1 MSKLRGYVYA
11 AIGIFGFS
19 ATFIGIALAS
29 DGFSPTI
36 VAIGRIIPAGIGAII
51 ALKLGGQPIL
61 PPRDTWSQIWMVA
74 LGLIFGFP
82 IFSTLAMQTVP
93 AAEAGVLVALGPVI
107 SAVIAISIFKH
118 KKMAPMF
125 WVAAGAGT
133 IAAMLFAYSR
143 ANGIGGG
150 ELWGY
155 GAMFIAMI
163 FGQLGN
169 VSAATMTARHKAFH
183 VISWAIVIS
192 IPIMLPL
199 TIVELVIHPITQ
211 MPSASAWVGFLWVSL
226 YSIFIGHYFMANALN
241 TIGIVKASQ
250 LQLLQPISTMVLA
263 IIILK
268 NHVSL
273 ITWLAAI
280 AIVACVAWTQRIN
293 SARR

>member
-1 MSKLRGYVYA
+1 MSKFKGYVFA

-19 ATFIGIALAS
+19 ATFIGIALGTT
-29 DGFSPTI
+29 GFSPTI
-36 VAIGRIIPAGIGAII
+36 IAIGRIIPAGIGAII
-51 ALKLGGQPIL
+51 ALKISRQPLL

-74 LGLIFGFP
+74 LGLVFGFP
-82 IFSTLAMQTVP
+82 IFSTLAMRTVP
-93 AAEAGVLVALGPVI
+93 AAEAGVLVALGPVL
-107 SAVIAISIFKH
+107 SAIIAIAIFKH
-118 KKMAPMF
+118 KKLAPMF
-125 WVAAGAGT
+125 WVAASAGT

-169 VSAATMTARHKAFH
+169 VSAATITARHKAFH
-183 VISWAIVIS
+183 VISWAIIIS

-199 TIVELVIHPITQ
+199 TVIELVVNPITQ
-211 MPSASAWVGFLWVSL
+211 WPSIEAWVGFMWVSL

-263 IIILK
+263 IIILQD
-268 NHVSL
+268 HVSL
-273 ITWLAAI
+273 ITWISAI
-280 AIVACVAWTQRIN
+280 AIVAAVGWTQKIN
-293 SARR
+293 SSRL